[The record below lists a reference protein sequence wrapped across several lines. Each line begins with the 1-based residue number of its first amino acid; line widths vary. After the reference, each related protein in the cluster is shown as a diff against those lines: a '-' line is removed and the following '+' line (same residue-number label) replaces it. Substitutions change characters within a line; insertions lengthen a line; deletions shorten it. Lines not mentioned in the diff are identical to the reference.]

1 VKELNNRW
9 KGSIALCIFMLAL
22 STHPS
27 VARLNEGKF
36 IPFSQAVSSIA
47 DRQTRLHRI
56 EKGDTLSAIARDY
69 DVNLN
74 TLMQTNNMDEKTIL
88 NVGATLKIP
97 NYQGPVHIVAP
108 GETITYLAERYQVS
122 AAAIVDANHDKNPNC
137 LEVGDCLRIPETD
150 EEWLEQS
157 MFEPSRG
164 VSQRNT
170 LSWPISGSITCSFG
184 WRKSGFH
191 HGIDI
196 ANKIGASIHAAAA
209 GTVSWAGYMSV
220 YGRTVIID
228 HPDGKQTL
236 YAHAQKIYVE
246 KGEKVSRGQVISSV
260 GISGVTTG
268 PHLHFEVRADKQ
280 ARDPMSYLRRND

>member
-1 VKELNNRW
+1 MKELNKRW

-36 IPFSQAVSSIA
+36 IPFSQAVTGIA

-69 DVNLN
+69 DVNLKN
-74 TLMQTNNMDEKTIL
+74 LMKTNNINEKTIL
-88 NVGATLKIP
+88 NIGATLKIP
-97 NYQGPVHIVAP
+97 DSQGPVHVVAP
-108 GETITYLAERYQVS
+108 GETISDLAERYQVS
-122 AAAIVDANHDKNPNC
+122 LAAMIDANLDKKPDC

-150 EEWLEQS
+150 GEWIEQS
-157 MFEPSRG
+157 TLEPSRG
-164 VSQRNT
+164 VSQRNV
-170 LSWPISGSITCSFG
+170 LDWPIIGTITCPFG
-184 WRKSGFH
+184 WRSSGFH
-191 HGIDI
+191 HGLDI
-196 ANKIGASIHAAAA
+196 AGKIGAPIHAAAA

-228 HPDGKQTL
+228 QPDGKQTL

-246 KGEKVSRGQVISSV
+246 KGDKVSRGQVISAV

-268 PHLHFEVRADKQ
+268 PHVHFEVRVDKQ
-280 ARDPMSYLRRND
+280 ARDPMRYLRRND